1 ELFEQD
7 KPATVNNFIAY
18 IKAGLWHEQVFHR
31 WIPGFVLQG
40 GSYNVPHEDDLM
52 SSWTLEPNPITPFGT
67 IPFEKD
73 INRTFSNTFGTL
85 AMARVGTDTNSASA
99 SWFFNLANNTRLDT
113 QDGGF
118 TVFGRTLRGTNAL
131 NRFVPP
137 SGTDGEIFQIFQTD
151 VPVWTEDPNK
161 VDVFYIT
168 TDIVLLTAQIDFVR
182 DSRRITWNS
191 VAGLP
196 NIVEFTRT
204 IPAVWEPLQ
213 TITGTGQPISVLD
226 SSQADAHRIYRV
238 RINYGL

>member
-1 ELFEQD
+1 
-7 KPATVNNFIAY
+7 
-18 IKAGLWHEQVFHR
+18 
-31 WIPGFVLQG
+31 
-40 GSYNVPHEDDLM
+40 M
-52 SSWTLEPNPITPFGT
+52 SSLTLEPNPITPFGT

-73 INRTFSNTFGTL
+73 INRKFSNSFGTL

-99 SWFFNLANNTRLDT
+99 SWFFNLANNTQLDT
-113 QDGGF
+113 QDGVF

-137 SGTDGEIFQIFQTD
+137 SGTDGELFQIFQTD

-161 VDVFYIT
+161 VNVFYIT
-168 TDIVLLTAQIDFVR
+168 TDIVLLTAQVALVR
-182 DSRRITWNS
+182 GARQISWNS

-213 TITGTGQPISVLD
+213 TLTGKGAEMSVLD
-226 SSQADAHRIYRV
+226 SSQTDPHRIYRV